1 MRTTPKYEFKKREL
15 TDIADITATEDNW
28 DKVEEELDNQDTA
41 LASHLADDAPH
52 GIGDKSTLLTT
63 EKSTIVGAVNELFTD
78 VSNGKGV
85 IASAIADMGQLA
97 TGSDTFAQLAAKI
110 RDISKGF

>member
-41 LASHLADDAPH
+41 LASHLAETMPH
-52 GIGDKSTLLTT
+52 RFMDGATT
-63 EKSTIVGAVNELFTD
+63 YRWGLAVID
-78 VSNGKGV
+78 GV
-85 IASAIADMGQLA
+85 VNMVYEEVV
-97 TGSDTFAQLAAKI
+97 
-110 RDISKGF
+110 

>member
-41 LASHLADDAPH
+41 LASHLADFMPH
-52 GIGDKSTLLTT
+52 
-63 EKSTIVGAVNELFTD
+63 LFEAGGKTYRWGFR
-78 VSNGKGV
+78 VS
-85 IASAIADMGQLA
+85 SGQPQFIYEEH
-97 TGSDTFAQLAAKI
+97 SCKEQN
-110 RDISKGF
+110 